1 MSLDTETELSAAQAA
16 ISLAVDEGWSRGRP
30 ERAGAS
36 SKKKKRWG
44 RYKYWTKRDI
54 DKLRRLA
61 AEHLRPSEI
70 ARRFNLPVRAVRSRA
85 LRERISLAGSAEG

>member
-16 ISLAVDEGWSRGRP
+16 ISLAVDGDWSRARA
-30 ERAGAS
+30 ERAGVPA
-36 SKKKKRWG
+36 KKKKRWG

-61 AEHLRPSEI
+61 AEQLRPSEI

-85 LRERISLAGSAEG
+85 LRERISLASRAEG